1 MMSKYFFDHFA
12 DLFSDP
18 SCSISQQRGSML
30 YLVLGEDCAISLLDL
45 VVSNLPVSHKILQY
59 KFQNLVADYLL
70 V

>member
-1 MMSKYFFDHFA
+1 
-12 DLFSDP
+12 
-18 SCSISQQRGSML
+18 ML